1 MNDLSITCI
10 SGAFEGNVSEA
21 MSAAAVVVFID
32 NATITKNGVDFS
44 YREDPVYISV
54 SPQKVIPM

>member
-21 MSAAAVVVFID
+21 MSAGVVVYID
-32 NATITKNGVDFS
+32 DAMITENGVDFS

-54 SPQKVIPM
+54 SPQKVIPA